1 MFDTLGKAIVPL
13 IFSWFPP
20 MSLSSAPL
28 QADDYCVLGLATCFL
43 REDGQYH
50 PVEIIEPIP
59 SAALEAIL
67 KQVPTSYQWAIA
79 VRADQVLG
87 GENLQKPEVFD
98 EKTQFCDNFTER
110 FTAAARTYQVRP
122 QAQGHLK
129 VGEKWE
135 KLNFSLEKKRVL
147 NDSKVVK
154 TEDNVKQHAHT
165 HERL

>member
-1 MFDTLGKAIVPL
+1 MPI
-13 IFSWFPP
+13 
-20 MSLSSAPL
+20 SLAPL
-28 QADDYCVLGLATCFL
+28 STDDYCVLGLATCFL
-43 REDGQYH
+43 REDSQFH
-50 PVEIIEPIP
+50 AVEIIEPIP

-79 VRADQVLG
+79 VRAGEVLD
-87 GENLQKPEVFD
+87 GENLKKPGIFD
-98 EKTQFCDNFTER
+98 DSAQFCDNFTER

-122 QAQGHLK
+122 QAKEHLA
-129 VGEKWE
+129 VGEKLD